1 MKYYIADV
9 FAEQKYQGNQLAVFM
24 PDREI
29 PVNEMQQIAR
39 EINFSETTF
48 IVTGKQENGG
58 YGVKIF
64 TPDSEI
70 PFAGH
75 PTLGTAYIIHKIIEK
90 GKSDNVLLDLQVGT
104 IPVTIGHDGLT
115 MRQNEPSFGMIIEN
129 VETMAGILNINA
141 EDIRVDYPIQLV
153 STGLP
158 FFIVPLKTLDAVKRC
173 AINHHK
179 YQHFLDNVYRCG
191 ILVFTPD
198 TEFDLRVRVFMEDTG
213 FLEDPATGSANGN
226 LAGYLLKYNF
236 FNDSKIKYTVGQGQE
251 IKRPSLLRI
260 EAEKTNGSYKI
271 LVGGNVHIVAE
282 GEWYQ

>member
-9 FAEQKYQGNQLAVFM
+9 FAEEKYQGNQLAVFI
-24 PDREI
+24 PDHE
-29 PVNEMQQIAR
+29 VTGKEMQQIAR
-39 EINFSETTF
+39 EVNFSEITF
-48 IVTGKQENGG
+48 IVTGKQDNGG

-64 TPDSEI
+64 TPDTEV

-90 GKSDNVLLDLQVGT
+90 GKSDKVLLNLQVGA
-104 IPVTIGHDGLT
+104 IPVTIGDDGLT
-115 MRQNEPSFGMIIEN
+115 MKQNEPSFGMIIEN
-129 VETMAGILNINA
+129 VETIAGILNINA
-141 EDIRVDYPIQLV
+141 EDIRADYPIRLV

-179 YQHFLDNVYRCG
+179 YQHFLDNIYKCG

-198 TEFDLRVRVFMEDTG
+198 TEFDLRARVFMDDTG
-213 FLEDPATGSANGN
+213 FLEDPATGSANGD

-236 FNDSKIKYTVGQGQE
+236 FNNNKIKYTVGQGQE
-251 IKRPSLLRI
+251 IKRPSLIRV
-260 EAEKTNGSYKI
+260 EADKTGEAYNI

-282 GEWYQ
+282 GEWY